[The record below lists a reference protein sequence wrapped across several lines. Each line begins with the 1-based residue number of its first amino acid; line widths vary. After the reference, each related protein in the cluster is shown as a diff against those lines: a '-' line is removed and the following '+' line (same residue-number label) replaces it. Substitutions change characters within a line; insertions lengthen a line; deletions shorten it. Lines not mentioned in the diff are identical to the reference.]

1 MRQFV
6 CSENL
11 SPSGTVRITGK
22 NYRYLARV
30 LRLAQ
35 GDVIDVR
42 LPDGALCSMK
52 AQRIEKDF
60 LILEKTESLSSMESG
75 VSAHSLETAFDAAQN
90 DHAGTTG
97 QNRLWLFQFLPRQQK
112 MDLIVRQATE
122 CGVFAI
128 VPIIGDY
135 STKGDYERRTDRW
148 DRIVTEARQQS
159 GSSTATKV
167 FEPLTA
173 EKAMELWKTSADA
186 PQKHAFVL
194 HEDPAYSAKTVAEAA
209 SSATGEPRDIA
220 MAVGCEGGISPNEMK
235 TLTEAGFKP
244 LHFVTN
250 VLRAETA
257 ALYGIAVIQQMF
269 I

>member
-6 CSENL
+6 CSEKL

-42 LPDGALCSMK
+42 LPDGTLCSMK
-52 AQRIEKDF
+52 ALHFEKDS
-60 LILEKTESLSSMESG
+60 LVLEKTESLSSTESG
-75 VSAHSLETAFDAAQN
+75 VSAHSLEAASEDAKNSGACTAEQK
-90 DHAGTTG
+90 
-97 QNRLWLFQFLPRQQK
+97 RLWLFQFLPRQQK

-122 CGVFAI
+122 CGVSAI

-159 GSSTATKV
+159 GSSTATRV
-167 FEPLTA
+167 FEPVTV
-173 EKAMELWKTSADA
+173 EKAAELWKTSADA

-194 HEDPAYSAKTVAEAA
+194 HEDPAYNAETVAEAA
-209 SSATGEPRDIA
+209 SARKEGPIDIA
-220 MAVGCEGGISPNEMK
+220 IAVGCEGGISPKEMQV
-235 TLTEAGFKP
+235 LTEAGFRP
-244 LHFVTN
+244 VHFATN